1 MGSAVIPSACR
12 IEPAIGS
19 DLASRPPYTLNDQD
33 FLKLVAILRL
43 AVPYTGII
51 MSTREKPAIRQR
63 TLELG
68 VSQISAG
75 SRTNPGGYQESSQ
88 FEAAQFQLGDH
99 RSLVEVIADLGQH
112 KFIPSFCTGCYRL
125 GRTGNDFMGLAKPG
139 LIKEK
144 CAPNALSTFE
154 EYLLDYGTPEARE
167 AG

>member
-1 MGSAVIPSACR
+1 M
-12 IEPAIGS
+12 
-19 DLASRPPYTLNDQD
+19 
-33 FLKLVAILRL
+33 
-43 AVPYTGII
+43 PYTGII

-99 RSLVEVIADLGQH
+99 RSLAEVIADLGQH

-154 EYLLDYGTPEARE
+154 EYLLDYGTHEARE
-167 AG
+167 AGERAIAAALDGMDGRIRKVSENLLAKVRDGRRDVCC